1 MLPSVPEWK
10 FKKVALTGY
19 TTKEPIN
26 LFYHNTLECVEYLFG
41 NPMFADRV
49 DFCPVQL
56 YRNAERS
63 IRIYNKW
70 ITGNAAW
77 EMQVRALFSLFYLRP
92 VSPLIRKCSQM
103 VQHSSALSSLQT
115 RPVFLS

>member
-19 TTKEPIN
+19 ATKEPIN
-26 LFYHNTLECVEYLFG
+26 LFYCDALECVEYLFG

-56 YRNAERS
+56 YRDTERL
-63 IRIYNKW
+63 IHVYNEW

-77 EMQVRALFSLFYLRP
+77 EMQVRALFSLFYSHP

-115 RPVFLS
+115 RPIFLS